1 MSTKIITIPACSSD
15 LTIDLDQLIKSLPSK
30 DNRYEAAI
38 RQAIEYGKQLTTKQ
52 TVQVTLWMLH
62 HENHRYLHESSKF
75 ILSNKTFSP
84 PDEYHIAD
92 MRLLRDT
99 ELIRLKMTPTQLKS
113 CIAVMDPKA
122 RHPIDDLVLL
132 NEDDEY
138 VESMKFEVTV
148 DGPKVMKYEPDYTV
162 VPLSDKKIKEPTIA
176 YYVDKITELMDAKH
190 KNKVKR
196 LSMYPPEDDELFTWY
211 KKHECAHWT
220 VEDYKFA
227 DDREHYLK
235 ASDPIKTMI
244 KRNQAF
250 FMTADGAIINNL
262 AFRFLLEAET
272 LEEMSV
278 LVSQI
283 HREVIHAESY
293 GLSNYSIIANNVEFN
308 ALLKEAEESKYTKA
322 KIEFIEEYMR
332 SDQPQA
338 VRYFAFCLVEGVFL
352 ANGFVPIL
360 WFREQGLFPAF
371 VALNK
376 AISNDEAMHAE
387 LNALQCIRAGGVT
400 QELAKKMVD
409 RVVSIEDMYADFIL
423 ETEFD
428 TLNRAGL
435 KQYCRSMAD
444 KMLVASGCKRIYNV
458 ANPYPWVDEIGME
471 KKTNP
476 YERTANDYRMNNLK
490 TALDYETRSGRKRE
504 EFKHYDDPSN
514 VDF

>member
-1 MSTKIITIPACSSD
+1 MSTKTIIIPACSSD
-15 LTIDLDQLIKSLPSK
+15 WTVDLEYLSKSSPTK
-30 DNRYEAAI
+30 DNSREAVI
-38 RQAIEYGKQLTTKQ
+38 RQAIEYGKQLANISSGKQ
-52 TVQVTLWMLH
+52 STQVTLWMLH
-62 HENHRYLHESSKF
+62 HENHRYLHESTKF
-75 ILSNKTFSP
+75 ILSNKTFHAP
-84 PDEYHIAD
+84 EGYHIAD
-92 MRLLRDT
+92 MRFLRDT
-99 ELIRLKMTPTQLKS
+99 EMMRLKMNPNSLKP
-113 CIAVMDPKA
+113 CVVVVDRMVK
-122 RHPIDDLVLL
+122 HPIDDLVVLAEW
-132 NEDDEY
+132 NDDCGSSDDDH
-138 VESMKFEVTV
+138 ESTMFKFAVTV
-148 DGPKVMKYEPDYTV
+148 DAPKV
-162 VPLSDKKIKEPTIA
+162 KKPKTIA

-196 LSMYPPEDDELFTWY
+196 LSMYPPEDNDLFIWY

-227 DDREHYLK
+227 DDREHYVK
-235 ASDPIKTMI
+235 ASKPIKTMI
-244 KRNQAF
+244 KRNQTF

-272 LEEMSV
+272 LEEMAV

-293 GLSNYSIIANNVEFN
+293 GLSNYAIIADNVEFA

-322 KIEFIEEYMR
+322 KIDFVEEYMK
-332 SDQPQA
+332 SDQPRA

-360 WFREQGLFPAF
+360 WFRSQGLFPAF

-376 AISNDEAMHAE
+376 AISTDEAMHAE
-387 LNALQCIRAGGVT
+387 LNAMQCIRAGGVS
-400 QELAKKMVD
+400 QELATKMVK
-409 RVVSIEDMYADFIL
+409 RVVEIEDMYAEFIL

-428 TLNRAGL
+428 TLTQSGL

-444 KMLVASGCKRIYNV
+444 KMLVSAGNKRIYNV

-476 YERTANDYRMNNLK
+476 YERTANDYKMNNLK
-490 TALDYETRSGRKRE
+490 TALDYESRSGRKKE
-504 EFKHYDDPSN
+504 ETKHYNDPSSI
-514 VDF
+514 DF